1 MLLKQTFVFLP
12 LGCLLFAAGA
22 QATVIYS
29 DTTTFSGEGFAN
41 GGATVI
47 AGNDVT
53 KMAADDITVAPGFAG
68 ATVSSFTFSV
78 ANLNTSAVTA
88 QPLIRFYSND
98 GTSGGPGTLLGA
110 FTFNPISFSASVVGL
125 FTFSGSNLFTVP
137 TSGTFWAGITF
148 DDNTGATGATAA
160 QLNNLGQ
167 GLFNPPTVGSSTDAF
182 FETTSAG
189 TFTGN
194 NPAGGFDFFGGNPVA
209 NFGWSF
215 SGTAATPEPGTGM
228 LSLLAAIP
236 LAAGFI
242 RQRGRRSKA
251 LRDV

>member
-1 MLLKQTFVFLP
+1 VLLKQTFVFLP
-12 LGCLLFAAGA
+12 LGCLLFAVSA

-29 DTTTFSGEGFAN
+29 DTTTFTGSGFAD

-47 AGNDVT
+47 AGNDIT
-53 KMAADDITVAPGFAG
+53 KMIADDITVAPGFAG

-78 ANLNTSAVTA
+78 ANFNTSAVTA
-88 QPLIRFYSND
+88 KPLVRFYSND

-110 FTFNPISFSASVVGL
+110 IGFTPISFSAGTVGL
-125 FTFSGSNLFTVP
+125 FTFTGSNLFTVP

-148 DDNTGATGATAA
+148 DDNTGTTGATAA

-167 GLFNPPTVGSSTDAF
+167 GLFNPPTVGSSQDSF
-182 FETTSAG
+182 FVTTSAG
-189 TFTGN
+189 DFSAS
-194 NPAGGFDFFGGNPVA
+194 NPAGVFDFFGGNPVA

-215 SGTAATPEPGTGM
+215 SGAAATPEPGTGM
-228 LSLLAAIP
+228 LSFLAAIP

-242 RQRGRRSKA
+242 RQRRRRSK
-251 LRDV
+251 